1 MKKEKVKSASKK
13 AKKELADK
21 LIVAFTA
28 IVEDHGKAKK
38 SKVIIEK
45 FAKQLSK
52 KIELNSQVDV
62 APAVVA
68 AAPSKEKAVKAKPAK
83 KVAET
88 AE

>member
-1 MKKEKVKSASKK
+1 MKKDKVKSANKK

-28 IVEDHGKAKK
+28 IVADHGKAKK

-52 KIELNSQVDV
+52 KIELNSEVDV
-62 APAVVA
+62 APPVVTPA
-68 AAPSKEKAVKAKPAK
+68 LSKEKTVKAKPAK